1 MKKFKPQKKEQ
12 KIHVYLNNHKG
23 ILEETKKKY
32 KVSISTI
39 ARITAEEITCLKY
52 YTTDKAKVQ
61 RENLTEYYYTSNKL
75 TNDITIKPKL
85 KDNYFWQFETHK
97 KQILFTNALY
107 HYATKFKHLDLEEEQ
122 RTKLYNTIN
131 NKLNKE
137 KETFWDLNNQIRT
150 QKRAMKI
157 IGAIKQWKKEYT

>member
-1 MKKFKPQKKEQ
+1 MRKFKPQEKEQ
-12 KIHVYLNNHKG
+12 KIHVYLNNHRG

-32 KVSISTI
+32 KVSFSTI
-39 ARITAEEITCLKY
+39 ARISAEEIACMKY
-52 YTTDKAKVQ
+52 YTTEKAKEQ
-61 RENLTEYYYTSNKL
+61 RKNLTEYYYTSNKL
-75 TNDITIKPKL
+75 TNDITIKPRL
-85 KDNYFWQFETHK
+85 KDNYFKQFKTHN

-122 RTKLYNTIN
+122 RTKLYNTVN
-131 NKLNKE
+131 NNLHKE

-157 IGAIKQWKKEYT
+157 LGAKEQ